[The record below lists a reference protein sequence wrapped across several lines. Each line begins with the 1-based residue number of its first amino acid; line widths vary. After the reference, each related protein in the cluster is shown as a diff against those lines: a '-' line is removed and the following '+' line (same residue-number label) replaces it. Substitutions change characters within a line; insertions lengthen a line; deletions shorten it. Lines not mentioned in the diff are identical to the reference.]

1 MSPSRTI
8 QPATPALIAGVRR
21 GRTSKRG
28 RTRER
33 GRRTARLCYDPR
45 VPFDING
52 IRIPTIQKE
61 NVAVRCRGCRGVIEG
76 APFRVSVMDITA
88 VEIPPAWSGRTSI
101 NPGPFQFHAD
111 PACARRWMRERG
123 NLFCRKSAIRELMR
137 PIAVPGETPRWGLC
151 DGFHHDD
158 HEFVPA

>member
-1 MSPSRTI
+1 M
-8 QPATPALIAGVRR
+8 
-21 GRTSKRG
+21 
-28 RTRER
+28 
-33 GRRTARLCYDPR
+33 
-45 VPFDING
+45 PFDING
-52 IRIPTIQKE
+52 IRIPTITRE
-61 NVAVRCRGCRGVIEG
+61 NVAARCRGCGDVIEG
-76 APFRVSVMDITA
+76 TPFRVNVMDITS
-88 VEIPPAWSGRTSI
+88 VEIPPSWSDRTTI

-158 HEFVPA
+158 HELVPA

>member
-1 MSPSRTI
+1 M
-8 QPATPALIAGVRR
+8 
-21 GRTSKRG
+21 
-28 RTRER
+28 
-33 GRRTARLCYDPR
+33 
-45 VPFDING
+45 PFEING

-61 NVAVRCRGCRGVIEG
+61 NVAVRCRGCGDVIAG

-101 NPGPFQFHAD
+101 NPGPFQFHPD

-137 PIAVPGETPRWGLC
+137 PIAIPGEAPRWGLC
-151 DGFHHDD
+151 DGLHHDD
-158 HEFVPA
+158 HELVPA